1 MSTLLLWL
9 GVFAGVLLSGFASA
23 AETGSYCLNRVR
35 LRVRSGQGEPS
46 ARWLDQLMQRQGDL
60 VVTLLLGNTVA
71 DYVATVSV
79 TALLLHVAIPERWA
93 DLYAMAIL
101 TPVLLVFGA
110 ILPKN
115 WFQRE
120 CERWM
125 YPLAL
130 PLTLLVGLMRFT
142 GILWLQR
149 VLSDLLVR
157 WAGSSGAPGGQPLAL
172 RASVRRLLHEGAAR
186 SGLTPLQRDMI
197 DRVMN
202 VSRVRLGRVMVPLRR
217 TVHVPETITREE
229 FLRIA
234 RMAHFSRLPVYRER
248 PGRMVGV
255 VEIFDVL
262 TDESRRPVREQVR
275 PTLFLKVWET
285 VPAALLRMQQARAF
299 MALVVDGHD
308 ECIGLLTMKDLVE
321 EIVGE
326 LEAW

>member
-1 MSTLLLWL
+1 MSALLLWL
-9 GVFAGVLLSGFASA
+9 GAFAGVLLSGLASG

-35 LRVRSGQGEPS
+35 LRVRSEQGETS
-46 ARWLDQLMQRQGDL
+46 ARRLDRLMQRHGDL
-60 VVTLLLGNTVA
+60 VVGLLLGNTMA
-71 DYVATVSV
+71 EYLATVSV
-79 TALLLHVAIPERWA
+79 TVLLLHAAIPEHWA

-101 TPVLLVFGA
+101 TPVLLVFGG

-130 PLTLLVGLMRFT
+130 PLTLFVGLMRFT
-142 GILWLQR
+142 GALGLLR
-149 VLSDLLVR
+149 GLSDLLVR
-157 WAGSSGAPGGQPLAL
+157 WINPAGAPDGPPPAL
-172 RASVRRLLHEGAAR
+172 RVSVRRLLHEGAAR
-186 SGLTPLQRDMI
+186 GGLTPFQRDMI

-202 VSRVRLGRVMVPLRR
+202 ISHVRLGRVMVPLRR
-217 TVHVPETITREE
+217 AVHVPETIARDE

-234 RMAHFSRLPVYRER
+234 RMAHFSRLAVYRER

-255 VEIFDVL
+255 VDVFDVL
-262 TDESRRPVREQVR
+262 TDESCRPVREHVR
-275 PTLFLKVWET
+275 PTLLLKVWET
-285 VPAALLRMQQARAF
+285 VPAALLRMQEARVF
-299 MALVVDGHD
+299 MALVVDAQG
-308 ECIGLLTMKDLVE
+308 ECVGLLTMKDLVE